1 MSNAHL
7 DTVKAL
13 YDAFAAGDIPAAL
26 AVRRQNIW
34 HRWLRKLAEHRPR
47 LVS

>member
-26 AVRRQNIW
+26 ASG
-34 HRWLRKLAEHRPR
+34 AAT
-47 LVS
+47 SG